1 MKKLFLTLLVALFGA
16 VSLYADDVAEVKMA
30 IVRDCELAAKGD
42 FLGSAARWTPDY
54 QEVSPEG
61 TMNYAQAKR
70 AILAMDGKH
79 PEEYLLTVTMVRNGG
94 VEPNPD
100 MAEGIRLLAQ
110 APEFLE
116 KYQVAAKQM
125 AEILK
130 ASAALELKTLNFAGV
145 KVDGDK
151 ATAVLTYRHVI
162 GGERQETVTLRKID
176 GEWRIAR
183 RVVEQL

>member
-1 MKKLFLTLLVALFGA
+1 MKKILIAIFVATFGVSPLF
-16 VSLYADDVAEVKMA
+16 ADDVADIKAV

-42 FLGSAARWTPDY
+42 CLGAAAQWTPDY

-70 AILAMDGKH
+70 ALVAMDGNH
-79 PEEYLLTVTMVRNGG
+79 PEEFMMTLSLVRLGA
-94 VEPNPD
+94 EPNPD

-110 APEFLE
+110 NPEFLE
-116 KYQVAAKQM
+116 KYRDAAKRM

-130 ASAALELKTLNFAGV
+130 ASAALELKTMKFVDV
-145 KVDGDK
+145 KSDGDQ

-183 RVVEQL
+183 RVIEKQ